1 MELSLK
7 GWTTPFEKER
17 DQVGVGV
24 FTKYERMN
32 PSKFRRLHAMPV

>member
-17 DQVGVGV
+17 DQVGV